1 MTPRPADTP
10 RRLHKH
16 AKSQVDGSLKT
27 DSTQAESKRSRPL
40 AQHLTL
46 RGEVLGHHAALQPI
60 KRSEAELREI
70 YGEPV
75 VTLEDCDTGKSLSMP
90 LSEYAKRPECLQNQ
104 KKWLAREM
112 LREIYEAIP
121 GASSSSPKT
130 QVTPKT
136 RLGVWPSP
144 RWRCCSSSR
153 Q

>member
-10 RRLHKH
+10 RRFHKH

-40 AQHLTL
+40 AQQLTL

-112 LREIYEAIP
+112 LREIYDEARP
-121 GASSSSPKT
+121 CK
-130 QVTPKT
+130 
-136 RLGVWPSP
+136 VWTLCLVGLSFAPP
-144 RWRCCSSSR
+144 QILARTVLACSA
-153 Q
+153 